1 MRKFILY
8 WALYGL
14 IELIMYVWLFQVIG
28 FWPLLFIQAAS
39 SAFGVFIFQTAWWQP
54 FPKFTRWP
62 HCSPV
67 FVG

>member
-39 SAFGVFIFQTAWWQP
+39 SA
-54 FPKFTRWP
+54 
-62 HCSPV
+62 
-67 FVG
+67 